1 MEELELV
8 QKARDG
14 DNEAAK
20 KLLEDNMGILK
31 YFVKKRGH
39 GLEWEDGMGE
49 AYLTFAECLH
59 SFDPEKGQPFGRWVG
74 NNLYYSLNRARLREK
89 GEGIAISPPTLRKAL
104 KHKSGE
110 DVVSGK
116 RAKDYEGVLNCL
128 IVSGDRPI
136 GEDTATSFFDNFS
149 LNEDEP
155 FLDYRALDQAI
166 NKLSKQEQQ
175 VIRLSFLMDGE
186 GELGAANLAEIARIM
201 DVSREYVRQI
211 YKSAFLR
218 LKARLKP

>member
-8 QKARDG
+8 HKARDG

-20 KLLEDNMGILK
+20 KLLEDNIGILK
-31 YFVKKRGH
+31 YFVKKRGY

-49 AYLTFAECLH
+49 AYLTFTECLH
-59 SFDPEKGQPFGRWVG
+59 SFDPEKGQTFGRWVG
-74 NNLYYSLNRARLREK
+74 NNLYHSLNRARLRAK

-110 DVVSGK
+110 KVASGK
-116 RAKDYEGVLNCL
+116 VAKDYEEVLNCL
-128 IVSGDRPI
+128 IVSGDSPV
-136 GEDTATSFFDNFS
+136 GDDTPSTFFDNFS
-149 LNEDEP
+149 PVEDEP
-155 FLDYRALDQAI
+155 FLDYRTLDKAI
-166 NKLSKQEQQ
+166 DKLNPQERQ
-175 VIRLSFLMDGE
+175 VIRLSFLLDGE
-186 GELGAANLAEIARIM
+186 GEKGEANLAEIARIM
-201 DVSREYVRQI
+201 DVSRERVRQI